1 MGIENIIDRIAL
13 DAENSK
19 KNILDESGF
28 KCRQILAA
36 AEIRAK
42 KAKEGKLLESKKK
55 AEEERH
61 RRITQAALEI
71 KKSILE
77 EKRKII
83 SDVYERVLRKITGLP
98 DPDMKKFLKTAI
110 RNQTVSAA
118 EIIVP
123 RRHKDVF
130 PVFPKK
136 EIPVRFE
143 ENLEIFVIKTAG
155 SEIRFSF
162 KSIVDS
168 LKENTEI
175 KVAEI
180 LFND

>member
-1 MGIENIIDRIAL
+1 MGVENIIDRIII
-13 DAENSK
+13 EKEKSK

-28 KCRQILAA
+28 KCRQILAD
-36 AEIRAK
+36 AERQAK
-42 KAKEGKLLESKKK
+42 KEKEEKFFESKKK
-55 AEEERH
+55 TEEERN
-61 RRITQAALEI
+61 RRITLATLEI

-83 SDVYERVLRKITGLP
+83 SEVYERVLEKIAAQP
-98 DPDMKKFLKTAI
+98 PPDMKKFLKTIMQNHTAL
-110 RNQTVSAA
+110 AE
-118 EIIVP
+118 EIIIP
-123 RRHKDVF
+123 RRYKDVF
-130 PVFPKK
+130 PVFSKK
-136 EIPVRFE
+136 EVSVKFE
-143 ENLEIFVIKTAG
+143 ENLEIFIIKTAA

-168 LKENTEI
+168 LKENTET